1 MKQKIKI
8 KIKYD
13 LLALEIIMNTIGI
26 LFLLPVFL
34 ILMNSLKSDA
44 EINLDPVSF
53 PASFN
58 INNYVIA
65 WKTIHFPN
73 VLLNT
78 FIVTTFS
85 TIGIVI
91 IGSMAAY
98 AMVRIKIK
106 LSWIFYIIFTFS
118 ILVPF
123 QTFMVPLVMLSK
135 DIGLQ
140 SVIGIIPIYWGLGC
154 PIAVFMFHGFMKG
167 VPLEMDE
174 AATIDGA
181 NIFQLFFT
189 IIFPLLTPIIA
200 TIAILD
206 VLWIWNDFLL
216 PLIVLPKQSTL
227 QLAQYGFFSQFRRE
241 YGPATASLILS
252 SIPVIAFYF
261 SMQKYIVRGI
271 MSGAVKG

>member
-1 MKQKIKI
+1 MKYKK

-13 LLALEIIMNTIGI
+13 VLILEIIMIIIGI
-26 LFLLPVFL
+26 IYIFPAFL

-44 EINLDPVSF
+44 QINLNPISL
-53 PASFN
+53 PTSFN
-58 INNYVIA
+58 INNFIIA
-65 WKTIHFPN
+65 WETIHFPK

-78 FIVTTFS
+78 FIITTLS
-85 TIGIVI
+85 TIGII
-91 IGSMAAY
+91 FLGSMAAY
-98 AMVRIKIK
+98 AMVRIKVK
-106 LSWIFYIIFTFS
+106 LSWITYLIFTFS

-135 DIGLQ
+135 DLSLQ
-140 SVIGIIPIYWGLGC
+140 SIIGIIPIYWGLGC
-154 PIAVFMFHGFMKG
+154 PIAVFMFHGFIKS
-167 VPLEMDE
+167 VPVELDE

-181 NIFQLFFT
+181 NIFKIFFT
-189 IIFPLLTPIIA
+189 IVFPLLTPIIA

-241 YGPATASLILS
+241 YGPATASLVLS
-252 SIPVIAFYF
+252 SVPVIVFYLL
-261 SMQKYIVRGI
+261 MQKYIVKGI

>member
-1 MKQKIKI
+1 MKQKM

-13 LLALEIIMNTIGI
+13 ILSLEIIMNMIGI
-26 LFLLPVFL
+26 VFLLPVFL

-44 EINLDPVSF
+44 EINLNPVSF
-53 PASFN
+53 PTSFN
-58 INNYVIA
+58 INNYILA
-65 WKTIHFPN
+65 WKTIHFPR

-78 FIVTTFS
+78 FIITTLS
-85 TIGIVI
+85 AIGIII
-91 IGSMAAY
+91 IGAMAAY

-106 LSWIFYIIFTFS
+106 ISWFFYIIFTFS

-123 QTFMVPLVMLSK
+123 QTFMIPLVMLSK
-135 DIGLQ
+135 DLGLQ
-140 SVIGIIPIYWGLGC
+140 KIIGIVPIYWGLGC
-154 PIAVFMFHGFMKG
+154 PIAIFMFHGFIKG
-167 VPLEMDE
+167 IPLEMDE

-181 NIFQLFFT
+181 NIFQLFFK
-189 IIFPLLTPIIA
+189 IIFPLLTPIVA

-216 PLIVLPKQSTL
+216 PLIILPKQSTL

-241 YGPATASLILS
+241 YGPATASLVLS
-252 SIPVIAFYF
+252 SIPVIAFYL